1 MELEPNKVHFGRL
14 IALQAKDKTYDLAIV
29 LTIVSLTEIH
39 AYAPK
44 RCLQECLLPSVIA
57 PIRNIT
63 NVYLQW
69 SGLIYCDKFILWK
82 TTPYDNENK

>member
-1 MELEPNKVHFGRL
+1 MEVEPNKVHFERL
-14 IALQAKDKTYDLAIV
+14 LAVWTKDKTYGLAIAFTV
-29 LTIVSLTEIH
+29 VSLTKMY